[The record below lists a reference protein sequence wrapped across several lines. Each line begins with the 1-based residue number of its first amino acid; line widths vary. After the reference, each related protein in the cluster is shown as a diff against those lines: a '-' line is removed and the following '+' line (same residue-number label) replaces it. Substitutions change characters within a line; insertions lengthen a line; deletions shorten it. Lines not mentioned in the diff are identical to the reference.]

1 MRLLPYDNRRELASH
16 SRDRQRLTVKEIID
30 GFLKFQRE
38 AFPKREALFK
48 QLATQQSPRTLF
60 ISCSDSRWSELV
72 TQREPGDLFVI
83 RNAGN
88 IVPSY
93 GPEPGGVSA
102 SVEYAVAAL
111 RVSDIVICGHSN
123 CGAMT
128 SIASCQCMDHMP
140 AVSHWLRYAD
150 SARVVNEARPH
161 SDLPS
166 KAAAMVRENV
176 IAQLANLQTHPSV
189 RLALEEG
196 RIAWHGWVYDIESGS
211 IAAFDAQLASLCHW
225 PLILAFVPYRYANRP
240 QRNLI
245 FKPSGDAP

>member
-1 MRLLPYDNRRELASH
+1 M
-16 SRDRQRLTVKEIID
+16 KEIID

-60 ISCSDSRWSELV
+60 ISCSDSRLVPELV

-128 SIASCQCMDHMP
+128 AIASCQCMDHMP

-150 SARVVNEARPH
+150 SARVVNEARRIPIYRQKLRRWYVKTSLLSWLICKLIH
-161 SDLPS
+161 RCAWRSKRGGSPCTAGSTTL
-166 KAAAMVRENV
+166 KAAASQLLT
-176 IAQLANLQTHPSV
+176 AQP
-189 RLALEEG
+189 
-196 RIAWHGWVYDIESGS
+196 
-211 IAAFDAQLASLCHW
+211 ASLCHW

-245 FKPSGDAP
+245 FKPSGVPP

>member
-1 MRLLPYDNRRELASH
+1 M
-16 SRDRQRLTVKEIID
+16 KEIID

-60 ISCSDSRWSELV
+60 ISCSDSRLVPELV

-128 SIASCQCMDHMP
+128 AIASCQCMDHMP

-176 IAQLANLQTHPSV
+176 LLSWLICKLIHRCAWRSKRGGSPCTAGSTTLKAAASQRLTAQP
-189 RLALEEG
+189 
-196 RIAWHGWVYDIESGS
+196 
-211 IAAFDAQLASLCHW
+211 ASLCHW
-225 PLILAFVPYRYANRP
+225 QLIRAFVPYRYANRP

>member
-1 MRLLPYDNRRELASH
+1 M
-16 SRDRQRLTVKEIID
+16 KEIID

-60 ISCSDSRWSELV
+60 ISCSDSRLVPELV

-128 SIASCQCMDHMP
+128 AIASCQCMDHMP

-161 SDLPS
+161 SDLRQKLRRWYVKTSLLSWLICKLIHRCAWRSKRGGSPCTAGS
-166 KAAAMVRENV
+166 TTLKAAASQLLT
-176 IAQLANLQTHPSV
+176 AQP
-189 RLALEEG
+189 
-196 RIAWHGWVYDIESGS
+196 
-211 IAAFDAQLASLCHW
+211 ASLCHW

-245 FKPSGDAP
+245 FKPSGVPP

>member
-1 MRLLPYDNRRELASH
+1 M
-16 SRDRQRLTVKEIID
+16 KEIID

-60 ISCSDSRWSELV
+60 ISCSDSRLVPELV

-128 SIASCQCMDHMP
+128 AIASCQCMDHMP

-161 SDLPS
+161 PIYRQKLRRWYVKTSLLSWLICKLIHRCAWRSKRGGSPCTAGS
-166 KAAAMVRENV
+166 TTLKAAASQLLT
-176 IAQLANLQTHPSV
+176 AQP
-189 RLALEEG
+189 
-196 RIAWHGWVYDIESGS
+196 
-211 IAAFDAQLASLCHW
+211 ASLCHW

-245 FKPSGDAP
+245 FKPSGDPP